1 LACLRHALHDRLS
14 VQFRLAL
21 SPLVVASRRML
32 GHGPHSAAGN
42 SAARRLGSWKALIEW
57 PPTKR

>member
-1 LACLRHALHDRLS
+1 
-14 VQFRLAL
+14 
-21 SPLVVASRRML
+21 ML
-32 GHGPHSAAGN
+32 GHGLHSAAGN